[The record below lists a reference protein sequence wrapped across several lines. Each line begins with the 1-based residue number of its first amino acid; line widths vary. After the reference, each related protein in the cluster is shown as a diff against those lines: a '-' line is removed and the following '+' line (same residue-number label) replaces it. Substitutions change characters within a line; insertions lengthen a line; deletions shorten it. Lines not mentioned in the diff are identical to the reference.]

1 MAHAIT
7 INQCGASNELNYGPV
22 EVAPP
27 GEGQVAIHHEAIGLN
42 YIDVYFRSGLYPI
55 ESFPTII
62 GMEGAGVVTATG
74 KGVSDFAEGDRVAY
88 AAPPIGAY
96 ATDRLMRAD
105 GIVKLPDD
113 IDFDTAAAMMLQ
125 GMTVQYLIRQ
135 TYEVKPGDT
144 VLFHAAAGGVGLIA
158 CQWLKSI
165 GATVI
170 GTVGTEEKA
179 ALAKA
184 NGCDHTILYKTEN
197 VAERV
202 KKITD
207 GKGVPVVYDSIG
219 ASTLESSLDCLSPRG
234 LLVSFGNASGPVND
248 FNFGMLAAKGS
259 LYVTRPTLMTYIA
272 EHANMLKMAEELFDV
287 VRSGAVKISI
297 NQRYPL
303 SDAAK
308 AHDALESRETTG
320 STIFTTS

>member
-1 MAHAIT
+1 MAHAVI
-7 INQCGASNELNYGPV
+7 INKCGGSDEFEY
-22 EVAPP
+22 APIDMP
-27 GEGQVAIHHEAIGLN
+27 SPSEGQVLIHHEAIGLN

-55 ESFPTII
+55 NDFPAIV
-62 GMEGAGVVTATG
+62 GMEGAGTISAVGEGVT
-74 KGVSDFAEGDRVAY
+74 DFSVGDRIAY

-96 ATDRLMRAD
+96 ATDRVMPAD
-105 GIVKLPDD
+105 GIVKLPDS
-113 IDFDTAAAMMLQ
+113 IPFDTAAAMMLQ
-125 GMTVQYLIRQ
+125 GMTVQYLLRQ

-158 CQWLKSI
+158 CQWLKHL

-170 GTVGTEEKA
+170 GTVGSEEKA
-179 ALAKA
+179 ALARE

-202 KKITD
+202 KELTS

-219 ASTLESSLDCLSPRG
+219 ASTLEASLDSLMPRG
-234 LLVSFGNASGPVND
+234 LLVSFGSASGPVTD
-248 FNFGMLAAKGS
+248 FNFAMLANRGS

-272 EHANMLKMAEELFDV
+272 EHSNMIAMANELFDV
-287 VRSGAVKISI
+287 VANGTVKITI

-303 SDAAK
+303 RDAAK
-308 AHDALESRETTG
+308 AHDALESRATTG
-320 STIFTTS
+320 STIFTT